1 MNICVF
7 DTETV
12 SINKPFCYNVGLVIY
27 DTDSRQILHK
37 ADYVID
43 QIWHNLPLFNTA
55 YYADKRPVYVGRMRG
70 KKTVL
75 KKWGHVMQDMIRV
88 FKTYEVQAAFA
99 YNSPFDDKVFSFNCD
114 WFKTKNPF
122 DNVPIYDIRG
132 YVHKFIAFTP
142 SFKDFCET
150 NKAFTESGNYSTTA
164 ETLFQYI
171 TQDSDFQEEHTA
183 LSDSLIELEILTYCV
198 DIGAEWGKEYKVYN
212 SIPRKQRKFLML
224 KDTIHNQ
231 TFSFQYE
238 KISINKDKTLITLK

>member
-12 SINKPFCYNVGLVIY
+12 SINKPFCYNVGFVIY
-27 DTDSRQILHK
+27 NTDRQQILHK

-43 QIWHNLPLFNTA
+43 QIWYNPPLFNTA
-55 YYADKRPVYVGRMRG
+55 YYADKRPIYVSRMRG
-70 KKTVL
+70 RKTLL
-75 KKWGHVMQDMIRV
+75 KKWGHVMQDMIRI
-88 FKTYEVQAAFA
+88 FKIYDVQAAFA

-114 WFKTKNPF
+114 WFKTRNPF

-132 YVHKFIAFTP
+132 YVHKFIAFTS

-212 SIPRKQRKFLML
+212 SISRKQRKILTL
-224 KDTIHNQ
+224 KDTIHKQ
-231 TFSFQYE
+231 TFSFQYD